1 MRLTGVAAALVLGVA
16 ASACGSS
23 TTGSQATTS
32 TTARPALSADTIC
45 NQAIASDAVVTQA
58 TITACNTANVPTEH
72 KCTTGPSVYEAYIPT
87 GNDAILR
94 LGYKPQVY
102 DSASFFVSELQQLCG
117 DSIPAGE
124 TPPGTPLTLDKVR
137 ALIQA
142 ATSASGALSA
152 PTTTAASAAPATA
165 SASAAC
171 ATVIAQDK
179 SVASSSS
186 GGIPADVATALA
198 TACSPTEFQA
208 GITQVLPA
216 AESSM
221 APNLSNGL
229 IAMICPANPHTKL
242 CP

>member
-142 ATSASGALSA
+142 ATSASGTSSA
-152 PTTTAASAAPATA
+152 PTTTAASAAPA
-165 SASAAC
+165 SATC

>member
-1 MRLTGVAAALVLGVA
+1 MGLVGATAALVLGIA

-23 TTGSQATTS
+23 TTGSQAATS
-32 TTARPALSADTIC
+32 TTARPTLSADIIC

-94 LGYKPQVY
+94 LGYKPLVF
-102 DSASFFVSELQQLCG
+102 DSASFFVSELQRLCG
-117 DSIPAGE
+117 DPIPAGE
-124 TPPGTPLTLDKVR
+124 TPPGTPLSLDKVR

-142 ATSASGALSA
+142 AASGSGTSSA
-152 PTTTAASAAPATA
+152 PTTPAASAAPAAA
-165 SASAAC
+165 SASATCDA
-171 ATVIAQDK
+171 VIAQDK

-186 GGIPADVATALA
+186 GGIPAAVATALA
-198 TACSPTEFQA
+198 TACSPADFQA

-216 AESSM
+216 ADSAM
-221 APNLSNGL
+221 APGFSSQLVG
-229 IAMICPANPHTKL
+229 MICPANPHTKL

>member
-1 MRLTGVAAALVLGVA
+1 MRLAGAAAALFLGIA

-23 TTGSQATTS
+23 ATGSQATTA
-32 TTARPALSADTIC
+32 TTARPTLSADTIC
-45 NQAIASDAVVTQA
+45 NQAIASDEVVTQA

-117 DSIPAGE
+117 DPIPAGE
-124 TPPGTPLTLDKVR
+124 TPPGMPLSLDKVR

-142 ATSASGALSA
+142 AAAASGTSSA
-152 PTTTAASAAPATA
+152 PTATAASAAPVTS
-165 SASAAC
+165 SASATCDA
-171 ATVIAQDK
+171 VFAQDK

-186 GGIPADVATALA
+186 GGIPAAVATALA
-198 TACSPTEFQA
+198 TACSPAESQT
-208 GITQVLPA
+208 GIGQLLPT

-221 APNLSNGL
+221 VPNLSSGL
-229 IAMICPANPHTKL
+229 IAMICPANPHTRL